1 MASFEQRGA
10 SVRVTVRVPGEGR
23 IRSTFDTMDQAK
35 AWADRME
42 RRKEGGELKAAN
54 IRTVEDLL
62 TTFLDLVASK
72 TDTARWNRF
81 RIVNWCQQ
89 PIAKRKVGSVTTHDM
104 NVWAS
109 ERTLAV
115 SGSTVNR
122 ELTLWSAAFN
132 YGVKALRWID
142 TNPVLGVTRQADNP
156 ARNRPLLTPEEIQA
170 LRQAGG
176 YDDDVDLVT
185 YQARVIA
192 AFLLALETGMRSG
205 EILRLRPM
213 HYDAA
218 KSTVVVAAMER
229 GGRKGARSG
238 RAQRTAARTVPL
250 TAFAREVIER
260 LIQTMPKDQ
269 KPRDG
274 MAQPPYIV
282 GLDDTQRD
290 AIWRK
295 VRDRAGIAD
304 LHFHDTKHEACTR
317 LSKHVDVLT
326 LSHAIGTK
334 DLRLLR
340 DVYYQND
347 AAEVAAKLP
356 PQLASPATD

>member
-1 MASFEQRGA
+1 MASFEQRGETIRA
-10 SVRVTVRVPGEGR
+10 TVRVPGEGR
-23 IRSTFDTMDQAK
+23 IRSTFDTMDEAK

-42 RRKEGGELKAAN
+42 ARKDQGELKAAN
-54 IRTVEDLL
+54 ARTVEDLL
-62 TTFLDLVASK
+62 MVFLDEVASK

-81 RIVNWCQQ
+81 RILNWCKHPMAQ
-89 PIAKRKVGSVTTHDM
+89 RKVGSITTHDM
-104 NVWAS
+104 NVWAN
-109 ERTLAV
+109 ERSIQV

-122 ELTLWSAAFN
+122 EMTLWSAAFN
-132 YGVKALRWID
+132 YGVKGLKWIE
-142 TNPVLGVTRQADNP
+142 TNPVHGALRQADNP
-156 ARNRPLLTPEEIQA
+156 ARNRPLLTPDEIKA

-176 YDDDVDLVT
+176 YDDDIDLVT
-185 YQARVIA
+185 LQARVVA
-192 AFLLALETGMRSG
+192 AFLIALETGMRSG

-250 TAFAREVIER
+250 TGFAREVIER

-269 KPRDG
+269 KAVEG
-274 MAQPPYIV
+274 MAHPPYIV
-282 GLDDTQRD
+282 GLTDSQRD

-295 VRDRAGIAD
+295 VRDRAGIED

-347 AAEVAAKLP
+347 AAAVAARLP
-356 PQLASPATD
+356 GRLSH